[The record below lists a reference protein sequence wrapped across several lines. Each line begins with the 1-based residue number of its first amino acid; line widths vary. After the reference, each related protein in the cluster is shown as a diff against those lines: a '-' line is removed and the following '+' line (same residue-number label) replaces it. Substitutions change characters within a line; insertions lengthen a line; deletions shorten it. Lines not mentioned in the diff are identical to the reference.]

1 MVAGNSVTTPV
12 GAGGVRAATR
22 IESGTSI
29 PASSKLATTAASSSS
44 PSNTRSTSN
53 RNIFIVHQVLSQPEE
68 CILPDTVGST
78 VPPALDAEIKGE
90 IEDTE
95 MLS

>member
-1 MVAGNSVTTPV
+1 MVAGNSVTV
-12 GAGGVRAATR
+12 GAGSVRGATR

-44 PSNTRSTSN
+44 PSRSTSN

>member
-1 MVAGNSVTTPV
+1 MVAGNSVTV
-12 GAGGVRAATR
+12 GAGSVRGATR

-44 PSNTRSTSN
+44 PPSNTRSTSN